1 MIATDG
7 QKTKI
12 IEKIDLLLHIFPRT
26 SWSRELT
33 MMRLKYIYKDISHAE
48 LKKDFTYLKNI
59 AEIAATINKTT
70 KYDKERNTH

>member
-12 IEKIDLLLHIFPRT
+12 IEKIDLLLLIFPTT
-26 SWSRELT
+26 SWTRELT
-33 MMRLKYIYKDISHAE
+33 MMRLKYIYKDISHLE

-59 AEIAATINKTT
+59 AEIAATINKNT